1 MRKMS
6 TSLVGLTTA
15 LTLTVVAC
23 GDDPTG
29 VTSGDE
35 LTSTEVAAVLAA
47 LGSAFDSVGAG
58 AQAAPAQAPISV
70 NESFNV
76 SVPCESGTL
85 AVSGSIAGSIDDV
98 TFDTDL
104 TTTVRW
110 QPNACVVSDG
120 TTTFTVDG
128 APRIELVL
136 DLTSTQDVVTVSG
149 TETGGFSFTSSD
161 GRSGSCAVDVTFSI
175 VTTATS
181 VDATVTGTICGQNAS
196 GFEMLGT

>member
-1 MRKMS
+1 MS
-6 TSLVGLTTA
+6 TSLIGLTTA

-29 VTSGDE
+29 VTAGDE
-35 LTSTEVAAVLAA
+35 LTSSEVTAVLAA
-47 LGSAFDSVGAG
+47 LSSAFASVGAG
-58 AQAAPAQAPISV
+58 AQAGPAQAPISV
-70 NESFNV
+70 SETFDV

-85 AVSGSIAGSIDDV
+85 DVSGSIAGTVDDV

-110 QPNACVVSDG
+110 EPNACVVSDG
-120 TTTFTVDG
+120 TNTFTVDG
-128 APRIELVL
+128 APYIDLAL
-136 DLTSTQDVVTVSG
+136 DLTSTQDLVTVSG
-149 TETGGFSFTSSD
+149 TQSGGFSFTSSD
-161 GRSGSCAVDVTFSI
+161 GRSGSCSIDVTFSI

-196 GFEMLGT
+196 GFETLGG

>member
-1 MRKMS
+1 MRKVS
-6 TSLVGLTTA
+6 TSLIGLTTA

-35 LTSTEVAAVLAA
+35 LTSSEVTAVLAA
-47 LGSAFDSVGAG
+47 LSSAFASVGAG
-58 AQAAPAQAPISV
+58 AQAGPAQAPISV
-70 NESFNV
+70 SEDFNV
-76 SVPCESGTL
+76 TVECESGTL
-85 AVSGSIAGSIDDV
+85 KVSGSIDGTFDDE

-110 QPNACVVSDG
+110 EPNACVVSDE

-128 APRIELVL
+128 APYIDLAL
-136 DLTSTQDVVTVSG
+136 DLTSTQDLVTVSG
-149 TETGGFSFTSSD
+149 TQSGGFSFTSSD
-161 GRSGSCAVDVTFSI
+161 GRTGSCSIDVTFSI

-196 GFEMLGT
+196 GFETLGG

>member
-1 MRKMS
+1 MRRMS
-6 TSLVGLTTA
+6 TSLIGLTTA

-29 VTSGDE
+29 VTAGDE
-35 LTSTEVAAVLAA
+35 LTSSEVTAVLAA
-47 LGSAFDSVGAG
+47 LSSAFASVGAG
-58 AQAAPAQAPISV
+58 AQAGPAQAPISV
-70 NESFNV
+70 SETFDV

-85 AVSGSIAGSIDDV
+85 DVSGSISGTVDDV

-110 QPNACVVSDG
+110 DPNACAVSDG
-120 TTTFTVDG
+120 TNTFTVDG
-128 APRIELVL
+128 APYIDLAL
-136 DLTSTQDVVTVSG
+136 DLTSTQDLVTVSG
-149 TETGGFSFTSSD
+149 TQSGGFSFTSSD
-161 GRSGSCAVDVTFSI
+161 GRTGSCSMDVTFSI

-196 GFEMLGT
+196 GFETLGG